1 MKDHSKEQAERS
13 VTRTR
18 PPRRGRGVK
27 LRIAICDDKIA
38 LHDDLKKHLD
48 EYAQERNLL
57 MVYYDYT
64 CGADLLAG
72 DIEYDVIFMDYQMD
86 GLDGLETARRLRK
99 NGFKGAIIFLS
110 SFPDIVFDTFE
121 VNAYRFLVKPIDMKK
136 LTSAM
141 DDYLASADDG
151 NFVLI
156 KTDDE
161 SRKINIDDIIYAEAA
176 DKYCYIRTADENILY
191 KNTLSEFEKTL
202 PADRF
207 FRSHRTYLVGFR
219 HIVSHTA
226 ADILFDNKERALIS
240 KLKYTAFKKA
250 FTDYIKRYDFR

>member
-1 MKDHSKEQAERS
+1 M
-13 VTRTR
+13 
-18 PPRRGRGVK
+18 
-27 LRIAICDDKIA
+27 RIAICDDKIA

-48 EYAQERNLL
+48 EYAQQRNLL

-64 CGADLLAG
+64 AGADLIASG
-72 DIEYDVIFMDYQMD
+72 IEYDVIFMDYQMD
-86 GLDGLETARRLRK
+86 ELDGLETSRQLRK
-99 NGFKGAIIFLS
+99 NGVRSAIIFLS
-110 SFPDIVFDTFE
+110 SYPDIVFDTFE
-121 VNAYRFLVKPIDMKK
+121 VNAYRFLVKPIDTGK
-136 LTSAM
+136 LFSAM
-141 DDYLASADDG
+141 DDYLASIDDS
-151 NFVLI
+151 NFIVI

-161 SRKINIDDIIYAEAA
+161 SKRISIDDIIYAEAA
-176 DKYCYIRTADENILY
+176 DKYCCIRTADENILY
-191 KNTLSEFEKTL
+191 KNTLAEFEKML

-250 FTDYIKRYDFR
+250 FTDYIKRYNFK